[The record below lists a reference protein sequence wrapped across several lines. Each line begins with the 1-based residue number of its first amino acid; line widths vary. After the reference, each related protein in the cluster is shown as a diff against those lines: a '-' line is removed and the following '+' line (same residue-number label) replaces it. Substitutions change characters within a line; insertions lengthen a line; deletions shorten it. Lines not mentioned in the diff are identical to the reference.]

1 MWHVV
6 CGTLRADLM
15 RISVFFYGCFLSWL
29 LPPFPPPP
37 AHWLAK
43 LNYHRR
49 MCGAACGGNVC
60 CNIHTHT
67 CTDVWHVACHT
78 PTHLTLAK
86 HASAILK
93 HISLECTP
101 LHSLS
106 PGKSVALKKSTTATA
121 FNYAA
126 CGKLAKLQLKVAS
139 ADANYDGNSF
149 YAQIKPASTVG
160 GKE

>member
-1 MWHVV
+1 
-6 CGTLRADLM
+6 M

-29 LPPFPPPP
+29 LPPFP

-60 CNIHTHT
+60 YTHT
-67 CTDVWHVACHT
+67 DTHTDVWHVPCHT

-101 LHSLS
+101 PSPWQKCRRRNPPQPQHLIMLH
-106 PGKSVALKKSTTATA
+106 VASWQSCNL
-121 FNYAA
+121 
-126 CGKLAKLQLKVAS
+126 KLQVPMQMMEFHLTHKLSQQV
-139 ADANYDGNSF
+139 
-149 YAQIKPASTVG
+149 Q
-160 GKE
+160 